1 MCKVLGIIFL
11 QTEWNGPIVRF
22 LSNSYCVIVFPAWHE
37 SKKNE
42 HSPRFEVCLASKSR
56 IPELETQPEIWGN
69 MYLLHYKSVKAV
81 QVNIPYGQSS
91 APVILPFCTS
101 RQTQIQIGPKK
112 VQNLKTTT
120 KSKTRYTWPGHR
132 LLTAHQLRGSS
143 WESWLWTSFRLI
155 WPQWTRSCWRDCLP
169 APHPRTLP
177 LQQNVWI
184 DVRCGYIEDHN
195 ENDILV
201 TNNLSY

>member
-81 QVNIPYGQSS
+81 QVNILYYTVNRLRLSS
-91 APVILPFCTS
+91 CHSVLQDRPKSKLAPKKFKIWKLPPRARHGTPDLATDCSLPTNSEAPVESLDC
-101 RQTQIQIGPKK
+101 GPH
-112 VQNLKTTT
+112 
-120 KSKTRYTWPGHR
+120 S
-132 LLTAHQLRGSS
+132 
-143 WESWLWTSFRLI
+143 
-155 WPQWTRSCWRDCLP
+155 D
-169 APHPRTLP
+169 
-177 LQQNVWI
+177 
-184 DVRCGYIEDHN
+184 
-195 ENDILV
+195 
-201 TNNLSY
+201 

>member
-1 MCKVLGIIFL
+1 MHGPSGFSKNLLTCSAASSCSTAFIRAFYLRGCESLPLGTKGQTSILQKWQTYVLHETLENIKNLVSFSFLYISEEMCKVLGIIFL

-81 QVNIPYGQSS
+81 QVNIEYTIRSIVCACHP
-91 APVILPFCTS
+91 AILYF
-101 RQTQIQIGPKK
+101 
-112 VQNLKTTT
+112 KTD
-120 KSKTRYTWPGHR
+120 PNPN
-132 LLTAHQLRGSS
+132 
-143 WESWLWTSFRLI
+143 
-155 WPQWTRSCWRDCLP
+155 WPQTSL
-169 APHPRTLP
+169 T
-177 LQQNVWI
+177 
-184 DVRCGYIEDHN
+184 
-195 ENDILV
+195 
-201 TNNLSY
+201 

>member
-42 HSPRFEVCLASKSR
+42 HSPRFEACLASKSR
-56 IPELETQPEIWGN
+56 IPELETQPEILGN
-69 MYLLHYKSVKAV
+69 MYLLHYKLVKAV
-81 QVNIPYGQSS
+81 QVNIPYGHIGQSS

-112 VQNLKTTT
+112 VKNLKNYHQEQDTLHL
-120 KSKTRYTWPGHR
+120 TWPQIAHCPPTPKLQLRVLTVDLIQINLATMDPLLLER
-132 LLTAHQLRGSS
+132 LLAR
-143 WESWLWTSFRLI
+143 
-155 WPQWTRSCWRDCLP
+155 P
-169 APHPRTLP
+169 APADFTPAAKCV
-177 LQQNVWI
+177 N
-184 DVRCGYIEDHN
+184 RC
-195 ENDILV
+195 
-201 TNNLSY
+201 

>member
-42 HSPRFEVCLASKSR
+42 HSPRFEACLASKSR
-56 IPELETQPEIWGN
+56 IPELETQPEILGN

-91 APVILPFCTS
+91 APVILPFCIHDRPKS
-101 RQTQIQIGPKK
+101 KLAPKK
-112 VQNLKTTT
+112 IKIWKLPPRARHGTPDLATDCSLPTNSEAPV
-120 KSKTRYTWPGHR
+120 
-132 LLTAHQLRGSS
+132 
-143 WESWLWTSFRLI
+143 ESL
-155 WPQWTRSCWRDCLP
+155 DCG
-169 APHPRTLP
+169 PHS
-177 LQQNVWI
+177 
-184 DVRCGYIEDHN
+184 D
-195 ENDILV
+195 
-201 TNNLSY
+201 